1 VIVPPRRPSDVSLSE
16 PAAAGRLARLRWVM
30 WAPPTLLYFA
40 IVFERSTV
48 AVIADRLMAEFQVG
62 AGVIGLLTGIQLFT
76 YLLMQ
81 VPCGTLADLLGPRR
95 LLTIG
100 ACLAGAGTI
109 GFGLAHTFGLAL
121 AGRCVYSLGD
131 SLVFLSVLRLQAE
144 WFRPREY
151 ATLVGLTGFSGG
163 LGAIAATAPLAL
175 LVDAFGWRAPIVA
188 SGVALALVAALVWSM
203 VRDRPAELG
212 LPSWPELERGPAIAA
227 TGGREDA
234 RVWRRLRENLRI
246 VGRNPQTYYALLS
259 HFSLFGPYLVFT
271 TTWGIAY
278 LMQAHELGRA
288 SAGASVALAAIGSL
302 IGGPLVGWLS
312 DRLGHRRRLILVSQ
326 GVMLV
331 VWLGL
336 ILPAPLPPLAL
347 DALVF
352 GIGLATSAN
361 LLSFAAAKEANPPE
375 MSGLATGFTNL
386 GGFTGGALLPPLFG
400 LVLDLGWAGRTSAG
414 ARVYPPAAYAL
425 AFGLMLL
432 ATLIGMAGTLRL
444 REHRR
449 PAGRGAR
456 VRRGGG

>member
-1 VIVPPRRPSDVSLSE
+1 MTGTPRHLPDVSLS
-16 PAAAGRLARLRWVM
+16 AAARRLARLRWVM

-62 AGVIGLLTGIQLFT
+62 AGVVGLVTGIQLFT

-100 ACLAGAGTI
+100 ACLAGVGTI
-109 GFGLAHTFGLAL
+109 AFGLGHTFGLAL

-131 SLVFLSVLRLQAE
+131 SLVFLSVLRLQSE

-151 ATLVGLTGFSGG
+151 ATLVGLTGLSGG
-163 LGAIAATAPLAL
+163 LGAIGATAPLAL
-175 LVDAFGWRAPIVA
+175 LVDAFGWRVPIVA
-188 SGVALALVAALVWSM
+188 SGLALLFVAALVWSV
-203 VRDRPAELG
+203 VRDRPAERG
-212 LPSWPELERGPAIAA
+212 LPSWPELEGGPATVVAA
-227 TGGREDA
+227 LPGGRDA
-234 RVWRRLRENLRI
+234 RVWRRLHENLRI
-246 VGRNPQTYYALLS
+246 VGRNSQTYYALLS

-278 LMQAHELGRA
+278 LMQAHGLGRA
-288 SAGASVALAAIGSL
+288 AAGASVALAAIGSL
-302 IGGPLVGWLS
+302 VGGPLVGWLS
-312 DRLGHRRRLILVSQ
+312 DRLGRRRRLILASQ
-326 GVMLV
+326 TVMLV

-336 ILPAPLPPLAL
+336 MIPATLPPLAL
-347 DALVF
+347 DALIF

-386 GGFTGGALLPPLFG
+386 GGFTAGALLPPLFG
-400 LVLDLGWAGRTSAG
+400 LVLDLGWAGETSAG
-414 ARVYPPAAYAL
+414 ARVYPPAAFAL

-432 ATLIGMAGTLRL
+432 ATLTGMAGTLRL
-444 REHRR
+444 REHR
-449 PAGRGAR
+449 PAA
-456 VRRGGG
+456 

>member
-1 VIVPPRRPSDVSLSE
+1 MIGTPRRPSDVSLPE
-16 PAAAGRLARLRWVM
+16 RAAAGRLARLRWVM

-62 AGVIGLLTGIQLFT
+62 AGVVGLVTGIQLFT

-100 ACLAGAGTI
+100 ACLAGTGTI

-121 AGRCVYSLGD
+121 ASRCVYSLGD

-188 SGVALALVAALVWSM
+188 SGVALALVAALVWSV

-212 LPSWPELERGPAIAA
+212 LPSWPELEGGHAVVIAA
-227 TGGREDA
+227 TGGGADPRP
-234 RVWRRLRENLRI
+234 WRRLRENLRI
-246 VGRNPQTYYALLS
+246 VGRNPQTCYALLS

-278 LMQAHELGRA
+278 LMQARGLGRA

-302 IGGPLVGWLS
+302 IGGPAVGWLS
-312 DRLGHRRRLILVSQ
+312 DRLGRRRGLILVSQ

-336 ILPAPLPPLAL
+336 MLPVTLPPLAL
-347 DALVF
+347 DALIF

-400 LVLDLGWAGRTSAG
+400 LVLDLGWAGRTSAS
-414 ARVYPPAAYAL
+414 AHVYPPSAYGL

-449 PAGRGAR
+449 PA
-456 VRRGGG
+456 